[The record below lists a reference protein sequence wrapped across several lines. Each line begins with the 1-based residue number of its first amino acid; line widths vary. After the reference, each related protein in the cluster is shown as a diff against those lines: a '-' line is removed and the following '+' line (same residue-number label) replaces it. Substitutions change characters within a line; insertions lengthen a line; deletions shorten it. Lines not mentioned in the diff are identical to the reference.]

1 MSTSAGHVSSGKSVT
16 VTSALTSPISAAII
30 NGHDIGRGALGGISS
45 EGYTGLL
52 SIFFAN

>member
-45 EGYTGLL
+45 EG
-52 SIFFAN
+52 